1 LLGLL
6 SSGISFILQAAIKP
20 NMGTQDYNVYEEN
33 IMSTRIDWLETR
45 KHFIIELT
53 LPFVLE
59 KWNMCEFTV
68 FLDGKTAFK
77 DVVFA
82 KMESNKVVVKDVLGQ
97 SKEFKNCKI
106 TEVDVNSTRLILSS
120 A

>member
-1 LLGLL
+1 MKKHHVHTNRLVRNAETL
-6 SSGISFILQAAIKP
+6 
-20 NMGTQDYNVYEEN
+20 YNRADAP
-33 IMSTRIDWLETR
+33 I
-45 KHFIIELT
+45 
-53 LPFVLE
+53 VLE

-68 FLDGKTAFK
+68 FLDGKAAFK

-106 TEVDVNSTRLILSS
+106 TEVDVNSTRLVLSS
-120 A
+120 V